1 MNDDEPGGSGLFA
14 QGRGTIMKTGINRL
28 YRQVFAT
35 VFVAVCLILPTIGT
49 VWWAWTLNRPGHVRD
64 VEVRLSQM
72 LGMQVGLEAVRYP
85 RPGEMVLLHPVFRQE
100 EPRGKVFR
108 EVARARY
115 MVVRQEDGQVFVEA
129 SQMALQ
135 ADHAESAMARLGSL
149 LQKSPSGDKPA
160 ARLNFS
166 VDTCTI
172 SLEESASGKP
182 WQAKWEQVAGWL
194 ENRPGQAVLQTSGWI
209 GQAEKP
215 SRCELKITRR
225 RQGEEATSHLEIATM
240 EGPPLDSALISPIF
254 DTTGWF
260 GEKSL
265 LAGRLLLTQ
274 VEDAPWQ
281 AEFTGTIENIDLS
294 RTVTGRFGPHRLSAS
309 GRAHIHKALW
319 GSRPGQGS
327 GWREIQ
333 GDLGAGPGVVSHGLL
348 LSMGQQM
355 KFRILP
361 EWIRASKPGETIEF
375 SSIGLQFHL
384 SPDGTIKFSGA
395 CGPDFG
401 RDVIATSIISQ
412 RPRAIVAA
420 PDSIVTV
427 RGLIKTLFPVD
438 FAQAELLVPS
448 TRESQA
454 LQRYLPM
461 PADRPGQPELLPA
474 SHQ

>member
-1 MNDDEPGGSGLFA
+1 
-14 QGRGTIMKTGINRL
+14 
-28 YRQVFAT
+28 
-35 VFVAVCLILPTIGT
+35 
-49 VWWAWTLNRPGHVRD
+49 VRD

-115 MVVRQEDGQVFVEA
+115 MVVRQENDQIFVEA

-149 LQKSPSGDKPA
+149 LQKSPSGDQPTT
-160 ARLNFS
+160 RLNFS
-166 VDTCTI
+166 VDTCSV
-172 SLEESASGKP
+172 SLEESATGKP
-182 WQAKWEQVAGWL
+182 FQANWEKVAGWL
-194 ENRPGQAVLQTSGWI
+194 ENRPGQAVLQTSGWV
-209 GQAEKP
+209 GQADKP

-225 RQGEEATSHLEIATM
+225 RQGEKATSQVEVATM
-240 EGPPLDSALISPIF
+240 EGPALESGLISPLF
-254 DTTGWF
+254 DTAGWF
-260 GEKSL
+260 GEKSQIS
-265 LAGRLLLTQ
+265 GRLILIQ
-274 VEDAPWQ
+274 VEDMPWQ
-281 AEFTGTIENIDLS
+281 AEFSGTIDQIDLS

-309 GRAHIHKALW
+309 GRAHIIKAQW

-333 GDLGAGPGVVSHGLL
+333 GDLTAGSGFVSHGLL

-361 EWIRASKPGETIEF
+361 EWIRASQPGETIDF
-375 SSIGLQFHL
+375 TSIGLQFHL
-384 SPDGTIKFSGA
+384 SPDGVIKFSGA

-401 RDVIATSIISQ
+401 RDVVATSIIKE
-412 RPRAIVAA
+412 RPKAIVAA

-461 PADRPGQPELLPA
+461 PADRPGQPDILPA